1 MKTIKTLM
9 AVCLL
14 FITVGVSAQNDK
26 DKQVIS
32 DAENAKTTLLE
43 KDPGLEKFFDTSA
56 GYVIFPNVGKGA
68 LIIGGAM
75 GNGVVYENEQ
85 IIGMANLKKL
95 SVGLQAGGESVIEV
109 IFFENKKALETF
121 KEGNFEFSA
130 RASAVAADKGISK
143 DANYS
148 DSVLVFALPKAG
160 LMADTSVGGQKFEFH
175 AFK

>member
-14 FITVGVSAQNDK
+14 FISVGVTAQNDK

-32 DAENAKTTLLE
+32 DAENAKATLLE

-56 GYVIFPNVGKGA
+56 GYVIFPNIGKGA

-75 GNGVVYENEQ
+75 GNGVVYENEH

-95 SVGLQAGGESVIEV
+95 SVGLQVGGESIIEV
-109 IFFENKKALETF
+109 IFFETEKALKEF

-130 RASAVAADKGISK
+130 RASAIAADKGVSK
-143 DANYS
+143 DVNYS
-148 DSVLVFALPKAG
+148 DNVLVFAMPKVG
-160 LMADTSVGGQKFEFH
+160 LMADTSVSGQKFEFH
-175 AFK
+175 PFK